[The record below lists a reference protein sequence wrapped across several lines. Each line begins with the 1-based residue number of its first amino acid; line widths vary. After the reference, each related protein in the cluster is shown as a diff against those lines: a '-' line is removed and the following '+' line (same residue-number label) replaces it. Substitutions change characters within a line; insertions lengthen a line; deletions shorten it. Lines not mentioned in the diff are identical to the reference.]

1 MTTHEAVLALVVA
14 DASNL
19 FDDGPA
25 GHRHGFGPASG
36 ILRGE
41 ELMACA
47 LAQVT
52 DDGSE
57 DNLGRLARREALLH
71 RLAIDRQRRRR
82 RTA

>member
-1 MTTHEAVLALVVA
+1 MTTHDPVLALVTDGSVPFDGA
-14 DASNL
+14 PASRRHS
-19 FDDGPA
+19 FGPA
-25 GHRHGFGPASG
+25 GG
-36 ILRGE
+36 ILSGE

-47 LAQVT
+47 LAEVT

-57 DNLGRLARREALLH
+57 DDLNRLARREALLH